1 MTVDARGRSA
11 ASTLL
16 HAARTDVEARVMLD
30 HLHATRTPRVSS
42 RTVAGSV
49 LVVRSVLRERG
60 NGTFAALT
68 VPVSLTGAT
77 SSRMLDN
84 R

>member
-1 MTVDARGRSA
+1 VAARGCRRSGEFD
-11 ASTLL
+11 L
-16 HAARTDVEARVMLD
+16 ARVVAYSLVAAGY
-30 HLHATRTPRVSS
+30 L
-42 RTVAGSV
+42 AGSV